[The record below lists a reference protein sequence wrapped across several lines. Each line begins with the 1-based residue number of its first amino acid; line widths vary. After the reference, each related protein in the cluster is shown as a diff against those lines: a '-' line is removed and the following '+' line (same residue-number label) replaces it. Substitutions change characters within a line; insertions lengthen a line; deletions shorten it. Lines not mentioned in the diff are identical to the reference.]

1 MDEQAVPTQVI
12 RQIAD
17 LRMQVAAL
25 ETTTKHAS
33 LPEMLKQTRRTIFW
47 SALLV
52 AIALVV
58 SSVVRVCSDSK
69 ARALEDRIQQL
80 ERASK
85 KP

>member
-1 MDEQAVPTQVI
+1 MDEQVVLQVT
-12 RQIAD
+12 RQVAD

-25 ETTTKHAS
+25 ETTTKNAS

-52 AIALVV
+52 AIALVA

-69 ARALEDRIQQL
+69 VKALEDRIQQL

-85 KP
+85 TP

>member
-1 MDEQAVPTQVI
+1 MDEQAVLQVT
-12 RQIAD
+12 RQVAD

-25 ETTTKHAS
+25 ETTTKNAS

-58 SSVVRVCSDSK
+58 SSMVRVCSESK
-69 ARALEDRIQQL
+69 TKALEERIQQL
-80 ERASK
+80 ERARK
-85 KP
+85 IP

>member
-1 MDEQAVPTQVI
+1 MEEQAVPPQVI

-25 ETTTKHAS
+25 ETTTKNAS

-52 AIALVV
+52 ALALVI
-58 SSVVRVCSDSK
+58 SSMVRVCSDSK
-69 ARALEDRIQQL
+69 AKAFEERIQQL